1 MLCVIFNC
9 MSMLAGVCESDL
21 PKPKFIVHIY
31 SVTYIP
37 KSIHAI
43 HVVTQMSKSSC
54 PFIKHILPPATY
66 PPMTFHNES

>member
-1 MLCVIFNC
+1 
-9 MSMLAGVCESDL
+9 MLAGVCESDL

-43 HVVTQMSKSSC
+43 NTCSYANVKIIMPIYKTH
-54 PFIKHILPPATY
+54 FATRY
-66 PPMTFHNES
+66 LSAYDFS

>member
-1 MLCVIFNC
+1 

-43 HVVTQMSKSSC
+43 NTCSYANVKIIMPIV
-54 PFIKHILPPATY
+54 KHILPPATY